1 MATLVHEVEVAAL
14 YKNPSDGEIAAQ
26 TLRGQGCQEVD
37 VFPVTSKT
45 IPLLHT
51 NERGKLRRICLTA
64 ASIPGGFILGAICAS
79 PIALIFGPLFTGPVA
94 VVAGIAG
101 AVLTTDYAQ
110 RRCMPKVEA
119 HEGEG
124 VIVRAECPR
133 EQEATVVDIMRKAHA
148 DDISVDEYDETDVI
162 YA

>member
-14 YKNPSDGEIAAQ
+14 YRNPGDGEIAAQ
-26 TLRGQGCQEVD
+26 TLRERGCPEVD
-37 VFPVTSKT
+37 VLPVNSKT

-51 NERGKLRRICLTA
+51 KERSRPRRICFTA
-64 ASIPGGFILGAICAS
+64 AAIPGGFILGAICAS
-79 PIALIFGPLFTGPVA
+79 PIALIFGPYFTAPIA
-94 VVAGIAG
+94 VVTGIAG
-101 AVLTTDYAQ
+101 AVLATDYAQ
-110 RRCMPKVEA
+110 RRAAPKVVA

-133 EQEATVVDIMRKAHA
+133 EQEAAVVDIMKHAHA

>member
-14 YKNPSDGEIAAQ
+14 YRNPGDGEMAAQ
-26 TLRGQGCQEVD
+26 TLRQRGCPEVD
-37 VFPVTSKT
+37 VLPVNDKT

-51 NERGKLRRICLTA
+51 EDRGRLRRICLTSA
-64 ASIPGGFILGAICAS
+64 AIPGGFILGGICAS
-79 PIALIFGPLFTGPVA
+79 PIALIFGPLFTAPVA

-110 RRCMPKVEA
+110 RRCQPKVEA

-133 EQEATVVDIMRKAHA
+133 EQEAAVVEIMRQAHA
-148 DDISVDEYDETDVI
+148 DDISIDEYDETDVI